1 MFGCSN
7 EPNVYDGIAMHSIPF
22 GNNDRLEA
30 KKRRNVWVNFVKEKR
45 AKWTPTSTSVICSKH
60 FKPEDFARQFV
71 GVHHEEKP
79 MFPRLKKAS
88 IGVCVCPSIMFPG
101 GAKKS
106 VGKRS
111 PSACK
116 YSKIFFYLRYM
127 VYIYTFYRLFIGM
140 STF

>member
-79 MFPRLKKAS
+79 MFPRLKRDS
-88 IGVCVCPSIMFPG
+88 IGVCVCPSIVFPEEPRSLS
-101 GAKKS
+101 ARDRRRLVSIQKS
-106 VGKRS
+106 
-111 PSACK
+111 
-116 YSKIFFYLRYM
+116 FF
-127 VYIYTFYRLFIGM
+127 I
-140 STF
+140 